1 MRYVV
6 LVLIVCILVALL
18 SALVFLVKDRGR
30 TNRTVHALALR
41 VGLSIALFALLMISH
56 RMGWIKTPLFG

>member
-6 LVLIVCILVALL
+6 LVLIVLILISLI
-18 SALVFLVKDRGR
+18 SALVFLVRDRGR

-41 VGLSIALFALLMISH
+41 VGLSIALFILLMASY